1 MKKIFLVL
9 MTVILCISFTACI
22 PFFPITTDESD
33 YSSSREYESSESAKS
48 GTLPQ
53 RVQETTQAPTK
64 AEDSAIKPGN
74 YIQKSTFKFSFL
86 KAATYN
92 EIKSSEYF
100 SNKPAAGKEYLV
112 LFFEVENVSNENQ
125 YVNTLYF
132 KAYVDN
138 YDVSEKYL
146 MGDVD
151 GYSSMLS
158 SGRDLAPG
166 KKTKG
171 YMAYEVDK
179 SWKNFETIYKE
190 GFLDSDEK
198 YVFAVSSS
206 DLS

>member
-1 MKKIFLVL
+1 MTLDDQISKK
-9 MTVILCISFTACI
+9 
-22 PFFPITTDESD
+22 
-33 YSSSREYESSESAKS
+33 
-48 GTLPQ
+48 
-53 RVQETTQAPTK
+53 
-64 AEDSAIKPGN
+64 
-74 YIQKSTFKFSFL
+74 
-86 KAATYN
+86 
-92 EIKSSEYF
+92 
-100 SNKPAAGKEYLV
+100 
-112 LFFEVENVSNENQ
+112 LFVSNENQ